1 MGQIHNDSNKELP
14 TTELNERV
22 STLKPN
28 KEYKVRQKYQWS
40 YKCKVDFG
48 YLIKFRNQTWQDY
61 VNETAPHQ

>member
-28 KEYKVRQKYQWS
+28 KEYKVRQKYQ
-40 YKCKVDFG
+40 
-48 YLIKFRNQTWQDY
+48 
-61 VNETAPHQ
+61 